1 MYCFVFC
8 KTNRTQDICLSEEF
22 LQLSLFSCGWN
33 ISKYVK
39 EFLLCSSFTCRFFS
53 PTTFAFVI
61 VKSEKNYIII
71 LSKIHYNPT
80 LCSLSRSINRCSD
93 IFNSS
98 WNSNSNG
105 YSGLFFG
112 ILFQNEGQS
121 NFHSFK

>member
-1 MYCFVFC
+1 MCFAKLTEH
-8 KTNRTQDICLSEEF
+8 KTSASVKNFYSFRSF
-22 LQLSLFSCGWN
+22 LVVGIFRN
-33 ISKYVK
+33 MSK
-39 EFLLCSSFTCRFFS
+39 SFFS
-53 PTTFAFVI
+53 VPHLHVVFSHRLRSLLLLLKAR
-61 VKSEKNYIII
+61 KII
-71 LSKIHYNPT
+71 LSFCLKYSNPT